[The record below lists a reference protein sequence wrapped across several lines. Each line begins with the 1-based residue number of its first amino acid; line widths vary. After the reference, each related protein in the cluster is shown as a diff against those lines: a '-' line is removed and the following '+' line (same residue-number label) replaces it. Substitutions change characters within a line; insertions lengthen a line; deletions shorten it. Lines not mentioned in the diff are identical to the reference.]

1 MEATRVRLSSTGE
14 WVTAVLFFAGTLL
27 LGLLIVRELRGVSRA
42 LDVGTEPPAAS
53 TAIPADAVSVPT
65 LLVDPTHE
73 IRVGDR
79 AIDALA
85 HLGGSVTLTKRTT
98 ERSPLGSRDVHVY
111 KLAGTT
117 FILVLEPFERHGE
130 VRVAGIYLQ

>member
-42 LDVGTEPPAAS
+42 LDAGTEPAAAAS

-85 HLGGSVTLTKRTT
+85 HLGGSVTLMKRTS
-98 ERSPLGSRDVHVY
+98 ERSPPASY
-111 KLAGTT
+111 T
-117 FILVLEPFERHGE
+117 VLR
-130 VRVAGIYLQ
+130 A